1 MFQQIGRQWEA
12 DMLDV
17 LIQGGSVVSPHSTE
31 LCDVGIA
38 NGRIVVLA
46 APQSLDIAAA
56 RVIDASGKLVV
67 PGGIDAHVH
76 FNIALT
82 PAMRAQSA
90 KYGGRAAAFGGT
102 TTFIDF
108 ALQAG
113 ADSLTAAIEAKQAE
127 INNDRPDVDYALHAM
142 ITGATTFEVL
152 EEIPEA
158 ISGGVSSFKMF
169 TTFSGGSASG
179 GLFMDDGRIWGVM
192 QQLAKHNGI
201 AMVHCEDDCIID
213 FCVRKLYRHGHQH
226 AAHVHEARPSICEEA
241 SIMRMLLLSRR
252 TGSPLY
258 IVHVS
263 SIEGVEAIADA
274 RGKRQPVYGES
285 LHNYLAFSN
294 EDYAKP
300 DGMIYHNYPALKSPR
315 DRAALWEALKS
326 GVLDVT
332 SSDDFTI
339 PLAQKLA
346 GKEVDNVSGG
356 HNGIETRMAY
366 LFSEGVKAGK
376 LSINRFVEV
385 SSTAVAK
392 LFGLYPRKGI
402 IAVGSDADVVIIDPN
417 LKRRLTLAD
426 LHSNCDYSLWD
437 GWEFNGFPILT
448 MVRGQVL
455 VENGKWTGP
464 EGIGQFIPARSPS
477 EP

>member
-1 MFQQIGRQWEA
+1 
-12 DMLDV
+12 
-17 LIQGGSVVSPHSTE
+17 
-31 LCDVGIA
+31 
-38 NGRIVVLA
+38 
-46 APQSLDIAAA
+46 
-56 RVIDASGKLVV
+56 
-67 PGGIDAHVH
+67 
-76 FNIALT
+76 
-82 PAMRAQSA
+82 
-90 KYGGRAAAFGGT
+90 
-102 TTFIDF
+102 
-108 ALQAG
+108 
-113 ADSLTAAIEAKQAE
+113 
-127 INNDRPDVDYALHAM
+127 
-142 ITGATTFEVL
+142 
-152 EEIPEA
+152 
-158 ISGGVSSFKMF
+158 
-169 TTFSGGSASG
+169 
-179 GLFMDDGRIWGVM
+179 
-192 QQLAKHNGI
+192 
-201 AMVHCEDDCIID
+201 
-213 FCVRKLYRHGHQH
+213 
-226 AAHVHEARPSICEEA
+226 
-241 SIMRMLLLSRR
+241 MRMLLLSRR

-258 IVHVS
+258 VVHVS

-294 EDYAKP
+294 EDYAKT

-315 DRAALWEALKS
+315 DRAALWEALRS

-366 LFSEGVKAGK
+366 LFSEGVKTGK
-376 LSINRFVEV
+376 LSINRFAEV

-402 IAVGSDADVVIIDPN
+402 IAVGSDADIVIIDPN
-417 LKRRLTLAD
+417 LKRTLTLAD

-455 VENGKWTGP
+455 VESGEWTGP

>member
-1 MFQQIGRQWEA
+1 
-12 DMLDV
+12 MLDV

-31 LCDVGIA
+31 QCDVGIA
-38 NGRIVVLA
+38 NGHIVVLA
-46 APQSLDIAAA
+46 APHSLDIPAA
-56 RVIDASGKLVV
+56 RVIDASGKLVL

-113 ADSLTAAIEAKQAE
+113 ADSLTGAIEAKQAE
-127 INNDRPDVDYALHAM
+127 IKNDKPDVDYALHAM
-142 ITGATTFEVL
+142 ITGGATFEVL
-152 EEIPEA
+152 DEIPEA

-192 QQLAKHNGI
+192 QQLAKHGGI

-226 AAHVHEARPSICEEA
+226 ASHVHEARPSICEEA

-258 IVHVS
+258 VVHVS
-263 SIEGVEAIADA
+263 SIEGVEAIAEA

-376 LSINRFVEV
+376 LSINRFVDV

-402 IAVGSDADVVIIDPN
+402 IAVGSDADIVIIDPN
-417 LKRRLTLAD
+417 LKRTLTLAD

-464 EGIGQFIPARSPS
+464 EGIGQFVSARSPS